1 MLLNFLPILANAGA
15 SAPETPAAAESSIAG
30 ASDATGAAVDAANN
44 AVQNSPQHVS
54 TVENVGEHVGNTL
67 KQIDE
72 QGIGFFKNFW
82 IDHQPQILHC
92 VKILILAL
100 VVLVAIKIV
109 CMVAKKLIT
118 RSFNRFE
125 AMDPSLCHATY
136 AIVRTLVWIV
146 GLLIILDLFGFNTA
160 SILTVLGAAGL
171 AIGLAMKDSLSNIA
185 AGIMLLILR
194 PYKLGDYIDCGSV
207 SGIIQEMGLF
217 STILKTPDGLFVSAP
232 NSVVFG
238 TPIKNYSR
246 NPTRRSDITVGVAYA
261 DSLPVAIQAM
271 NDILTHE
278 EMVLKDPAPEVLVAE
293 LADSSV
299 QLTLRY
305 WTATENYWPAYW
317 AIKAQLK
324 PAIEKAGLSVPF
336 PQRVI
341 TFVNAPEQKPGA

>member
-1 MLLNFLPILANAGA
+1 MIPYTLLAAA
-15 SAPETPAAAESSIAG
+15 VEAVQPAAAETAPATAQQKQSLLESHLN
-30 ASDATGAAVDAANN
+30 DADSV
-44 AVQNSPQHVS
+44 VR
-54 TVENVGEHVGNTL
+54 
-67 KQIDE
+67 QIHE
-72 QGIGFFKNFW
+72 QGPGFFSNLWDKHSDDVIRF
-82 IDHQPQILHC
+82 

-100 VVLVAIKIV
+100 IVIVA
-109 CMVAKKLIT
+109 AKLISLAA
-118 RSFNRFE
+118 RKIIARIFKKFE
-125 AMDPSLCHATY
+125 GDDSLTYATY
-136 AIVRTLVWIV
+136 TIVRTLIWVI

-160 SILTVLGAAGL
+160 SLLTVLGAAGL

-185 AGIMLLILR
+185 AGIMLLVLR

-207 SGIIQEMGLF
+207 SGTIQQMGLF

-261 DSLPVAIQAM
+261 DSLPVAVNAM
-271 NDILTHE
+271 KEIMEHE
-278 EMVLKDPAPEVLVAE
+278 PMVLKDPAPEVLVAE

-317 AIKAQLK
+317 SIKAQLK
-324 PAIEKAGLSVPF
+324 PAIEAAGLSVPF

-341 TFVNAPEQKPGA
+341 TFVNAPDTKKGA

>member
-1 MLLNFLPILANAGA
+1 MFFYTLLA
-15 SAPETPAAAESSIAG
+15 AAAE
-30 ASDATGAAVDAANN
+30 
-44 AVQNSPQHVS
+44 AVQPAVAEAAPATAQQKQSLLESQLS
-54 TVENVGEHVGNTL
+54 ETGNVVR
-67 KQIDE
+67 QIHE
-72 QGIGFFKNFW
+72 QGPGFFSNLWEKHSDDVIRF
-82 IDHQPQILHC
+82 
-92 VKILILAL
+92 VKAVILAL
-100 VVLVAIKIV
+100 IVLVVIKLVSMAARKII
-109 CMVAKKLIT
+109 A
-118 RSFNRFE
+118 RSFKKFE
-125 AMDPSLCHATY
+125 GDISLTHATY
-136 AIVRTLVWIV
+136 TIVRTLIWVI

-207 SGIIQEMGLF
+207 SGTIQQMGLF

-246 NPTRRSDITVGVAYA
+246 NPVRRSDITVGIAYA

-271 NDILTHE
+271 KDIMAHE
-278 EMVLKDPAPEVLVAE
+278 PMVLKDPAPEVLVSE

-305 WTATENYWPAYW
+305 WTATADYWPAYW
-317 AIKAQLK
+317 TIKAQLK
-324 PAIEKAGLSVPF
+324 PAIEAAGLNIPF
-336 PQRVI
+336 PQRVV
-341 TFVNAPEQKPGA
+341 TFVNASDAAKPGE

>member
-1 MLLNFLPILANAGA
+1 MFFYTLLA
-15 SAPETPAAAESSIAG
+15 AAAE
-30 ASDATGAAVDAANN
+30 
-44 AVQNSPQHVS
+44 AVQPAVAEAAPATAQQKQSLLESQLS
-54 TVENVGEHVGNTL
+54 ETGNVVR
-67 KQIDE
+67 QIHE
-72 QGIGFFKNFW
+72 QGPGFFSNLWEKHSDDVIRF
-82 IDHQPQILHC
+82 
-92 VKILILAL
+92 VKAVILAL
-100 VVLVAIKIV
+100 IVLVVIKLVSMAARKII
-109 CMVAKKLIT
+109 A
-118 RSFNRFE
+118 RSFKKFE
-125 AMDPSLCHATY
+125 GDISLTHATY
-136 AIVRTLVWIV
+136 TIVRTLIWVI

-207 SGIIQEMGLF
+207 SGTIQQMGLF
-217 STILKTPDGLFVSAP
+217 STILKTPDGLFVSTP

-246 NPTRRSDITVGVAYA
+246 NPTRRSDITVGIAYA

-271 NDILTHE
+271 KDIMAHE
-278 EMVLKDPAPEVLVAE
+278 PMVLKDPAPEVLVSE

-317 AIKAQLK
+317 TVKAQLK
-324 PAIEKAGLSVPF
+324 PAIEAAGLNIPF
-336 PQRVI
+336 PQRVV
-341 TFVNAPEQKPGA
+341 TFVNASDAAKPGA

>member
-1 MLLNFLPILANAGA
+1 MFFHIIPILASTTTEN
-15 SAPETPAAAESSIAG
+15 ESSVDNATATAG
-30 ASDATGAAVDAANN
+30 QSPKPILEDKLEDAG
-44 AVQNSPQHVS
+44 
-54 TVENVGEHVGNTL
+54 NVVR
-67 KQIDE
+67 QIHE
-72 QGIGFFKNFW
+72 QGPGFFTNLW
-82 IDHQPQILHC
+82 NNHSDDVIRL
-92 VKILILAL
+92 VKVVILAL

-118 RSFNRFE
+118 RSFKRFE
-125 AMDPSLCHATY
+125 TMDPSLCHATY
-136 AIVRTLVWIV
+136 AIVRTLVWVV

-207 SGIIQEMGLF
+207 SGTIQEMGLF
-217 STILKTPDGLFVSAP
+217 STVLKTPDGLFVSAP

-246 NPTRRSDITVGVAYA
+246 NPTRRSDITVGIAYA

-271 NDILTHE
+271 KEIME
-278 EMVLKDPAPEVLVAE
+278 QEPMILKDPAPEVLVAE

-317 AIKAQLK
+317 TIKAQLK
-324 PAIEKAGLSVPF
+324 PAIEAAGLNVPF
-336 PQRVI
+336 PRRVV
-341 TFVNAPEQKPGA
+341 TFVNASDAAKPGA

>member
-1 MLLNFLPILANAGA
+1 MISSILPILATAVA
-15 SAPETPAAAESSIAG
+15 PAAETATETAAE
-30 ASDATGAAVDAANN
+30 TAAN
-44 AVQNSPQHVS
+44 AQPKQSLLESHLS
-54 TVENVGEHVGNTL
+54 EADNVVR
-67 KQIDE
+67 QIDE
-72 QGIGFFKNFW
+72 QGLGFFTNLWNNHSDDVIRF
-82 IDHQPQILHC
+82 
-92 VKILILAL
+92 VKIVILAI
-100 VVLVAIKIV
+100 VVLVAIKIF

-118 RSFNRFE
+118 RSFKRFE
-125 AMDPSLCHATY
+125 AMDESLSHATY
-136 AIVRTLVWIV
+136 TIVRTLIWVI

-160 SILTVLGAAGL
+160 SLLTVLGAAGL

-207 SGIIQEMGLF
+207 SGTIQQMGLF

-246 NPTRRSDITVGVAYA
+246 NPIRRSDITVGIAYA
-261 DSLPVAIQAM
+261 DSLAVAVQAM
-271 NDILTHE
+271 KDILTHE
-278 EMVLKDPAPEVLVAE
+278 EMVLKDPAPEVLVSE

-317 AIKAQLK
+317 SIKGQLR
-324 PAIEKAGLSVPF
+324 PSLVAAGLSVPY

>member
-1 MLLNFLPILANAGA
+1 MFLNFLPILA
-15 SAPETPAAAESSIAG
+15 
-30 ASDATGAAVDAANN
+30 DAADTAAKTMETVSENTSGLADTASS
-44 AVQNSPQHVS
+44 AVPSNPAHVS
-54 TVENVGEHVGNTL
+54 HVEQTL
-67 KQIDE
+67 DE
-72 QGIGFFKNFW
+72 ITKPGFFANLW
-82 IDHQPQILHC
+82 NNHSDDVIRL
-92 VKILILAL
+92 VKVVILAL
-100 VVLVAIKIV
+100 VVLVVAKLV
-109 CMVAKKLIT
+109 CMAAKKLIT
-118 RSFNRFE
+118 RSFKRFE
-125 AMDPSLCHATY
+125 AMDQSLCHATY
-136 AIVRTLVWIV
+136 AIVRTLVWII

-207 SGIIQEMGLF
+207 NGTILQMGLF
-217 STILKTPDGLFVSAP
+217 STVLKTPDGLFVSAP

-261 DSLPVAIQAM
+261 DSLPVAVKAM
-271 NDILTHE
+271 MEIME
-278 EMVLKDPAPEVLVAE
+278 QEPMVLKDPAPEVLVSE

-317 AIKAQLK
+317 TIKAQLK
-324 PAIEKAGLSVPF
+324 PAIEKAGLNIPF
-336 PQRVI
+336 PQRVV
-341 TFVNAPEQKPGA
+341 TFVNAPEQKGA

>member
-1 MLLNFLPILANAGA
+1 MTFNISAILAAA
-15 SAPETPAAAESSIAG
+15 AAPATEAAAETAAAAAPAAETASSKPILE
-30 ASDATGAAVDAANN
+30 STLENTGEVF
-44 AVQNSPQHVS
+44 
-54 TVENVGEHVGNTL
+54 

-72 QGIGFFKNFW
+72 QGIGFFTNLWNNHSDDVIRF
-82 IDHQPQILHC
+82 
-92 VKILILAL
+92 VKIVILAI
-100 VVLVAIKIV
+100 VVLVAIKIF

-118 RSFNRFE
+118 RSFKRFE
-125 AMDPSLCHATY
+125 AMDESLSHATY
-136 AIVRTLVWIV
+136 TTVRTLIWVV
-146 GLLIILDLFGFNTA
+146 GLLIILDLVGFNTA

-194 PYKLGDYIDCGSV
+194 PYKQGDYIDCGSV
-207 SGIIQEMGLF
+207 SGTIQEMGLF
-217 STILKTPDGLFVSAP
+217 STVLKTPDGLFVSDP

-238 TPIKNYSR
+238 TPIKNSSR

-271 NDILTHE
+271 KDILTHE
-278 EMVLKDPAPEVLVAE
+278 EMVLKDPAPEVLVSE

-317 AIKAQLK
+317 TIKGQLK
-324 PAIEKAGLSVPF
+324 PAIEAAGLRVPV